1 VNYKVLVSC
10 SFPEDVNGGDI
21 ALDDS
26 AYSQM
31 LPGAPIWGIQVRVR
45 WVDRDK
51 QKRTIVSYNIL
62 AQYYCSDRKSLLNT
76 ECLEKLLL
84 IRNTN

>member
-1 VNYKVLVSC
+1 MNYKVLVSS
-10 SFPEDVNGGDI
+10 SFPEDINGGDI

-62 AQYYCSDRKSLLNT
+62 AQYYCIDRKSLLNT
-76 ECLEKLLL
+76 KCLEKLLL

>member
-51 QKRTIVSYNIL
+51 QKRTIVTYNIFT
-62 AQYYCSDRKSLLNT
+62 QYYCIDRKSLLNI
-76 ECLEKLLL
+76 ECLETLLL

>member
-62 AQYYCSDRKSLLNT
+62 AQYYCIDRKSLLNT
-76 ECLEKLLL
+76 KCLEKLLL